1 MLGPNLHQN
10 TDLKKNY
17 KFVWALDKEGKDL
30 QGGFWGMVNAYV
42 NESKKMIELT
52 AAVAKL
58 VAGFLK
64 KNKDNGAA
72 MFTAGCDL
80 LAIVA
85 NQSGM
90 LLDYVSQMAKSV
102 TLPDDEI
109 EMDEYDIGNIKY
121 PVPKSK
127 KIGDIVVTYYDDSC
141 DTVYT
146 FHKNWLE
153 LIVPKS
159 ESGANL
165 FSMRAFGLPANPN
178 YYGRE
183 NPTNFCHKATYAT
196 YENTLGT
203 VDYVAAGWA
212 NKGISA
218 AKGAITKAFNSVV
231 GGAAK
236 EVLSTVGGVA
246 KTFLPFDKV
255 DADPYLKYK
264 FKQTFTQIFPV
275 QIKRSAAD
283 KGGSEVATV
292 EVTYRR
298 IPDVSNMLNPPCVV
312 TDNDPTHTYGY

>member
-1 MLGPNLHQN
+1 MLGPNLHN
-10 TDLKKNY
+10 GTDLKKNY

-52 AAVAKL
+52 AAVTKL

-72 MFTAGCDL
+72 MFTAACDL

-85 NQSGM
+85 TQSGM
-90 LLDYVSQMAKSV
+90 LLDYVSQMTKSV

-109 EMDEYDIGNIKY
+109 EMDEYEIGNIKY

-127 KIGDIVVTYYDDSC
+127 KISDIVVTYYDDSC
-141 DTVYT
+141 DTVYN
-146 FHKNWLE
+146 FHKSWLE
-153 LIVPKS
+153 LAVPKS

-165 FSMRAFGLPANPN
+165 FSMRAFGLPSNSDN
-178 YYGRE
+178 KSVS
-183 NPTNFCHKATYAT
+183 FCHKATYAT
-196 YENTLGT
+196 YENTLDT

-236 EVLSTVGGVA
+236 EVLSTVGGAA
-246 KTFLPFDKV
+246 KTFLGIDKV

-264 FKQTFTQIFPV
+264 FKQTFVQIFPV
-275 QIKRSAAD
+275 QIKRAAAD

-298 IPDVSNMLNPPCVV
+298 IPDVIKMLNKPCVSI
-312 TDNDPTHTYGY
+312 NKYGY

>member
-1 MLGPNLHQN
+1 MLGPNLHIN

-58 VAGFLK
+58 VGGFLK

-72 MFTAGCDL
+72 MFTAACDL
-80 LAIVA
+80 LTIVA
-85 NQSGM
+85 TQSGM
-90 LLDYVSQMAKSV
+90 LLDYVSQMTKSV
-102 TLPDDEI
+102 VLPDDEI
-109 EMDEYDIGNIKY
+109 EMDEYEIGNIKY

-141 DTVYT
+141 DTVYS
-146 FHKNWLE
+146 FHKSWLE
-153 LIVPKS
+153 LAVPKS

-165 FSMRAFGLPANPN
+165 FSMRAFGLPANN
-178 YYGRE
+178 WGRK
-183 NPTNFCHKATYAT
+183 NPTNFCHKATFAT
-196 YENTLGT
+196 YENTLNT

-218 AKGAITKAFNSVV
+218 AKGAVTKAFDSVV

-275 QIKRSAAD
+275 QIKRSSAD

-298 IPDVSNMLNPPCVV
+298 VPDIVGMLSKPCVS
-312 TDNDPTHTYGY
+312 DNNYGY